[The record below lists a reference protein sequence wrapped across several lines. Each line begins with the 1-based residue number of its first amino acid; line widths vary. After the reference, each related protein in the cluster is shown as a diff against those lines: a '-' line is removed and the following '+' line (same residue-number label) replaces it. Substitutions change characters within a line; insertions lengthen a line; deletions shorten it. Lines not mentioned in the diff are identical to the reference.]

1 MIWMCGHT
9 AINCESDNWDTMLV
23 FAFED
28 ASCSPFWKKK
38 KKFNYATTSAILAEL
53 ALGRRDTFIKL

>member
-1 MIWMCGHT
+1 
-9 AINCESDNWDTMLV
+9 MLV